1 LRRRTL
7 RSAVLP
13 LATLL
18 LAACHVGQHPRP
30 DVVSPD
36 SAARADIAATRD
48 AYMEAV
54 RSGDADRIASFFS
67 AEARLAGSH
76 SAALVGA
83 SAIRD
88 AREAERAGGTGVLE
102 VTMDTEVV
110 HVAGTQAFEFGE
122 ITERLPP
129 TEEETGL
136 EERLVR
142 SHYTI
147 HWQRGAEAR
156 WRIRRFLLSPGDG

>member
-1 LRRRTL
+1 
-7 RSAVLP
+7 
-13 LATLL
+13 
-18 LAACHVGQHPRP
+18 
-30 DVVSPD
+30 
-36 SAARADIAATRD
+36 
-48 AYMEAV
+48 
-54 RSGDADRIASFFS
+54 
-67 AEARLAGSH
+67 
-76 SAALVGA
+76 
-83 SAIRD
+83 
-88 AREAERAGGTGVLE
+88 VLE